1 MTDIKIILEA
11 CVRTNG
17 HCGRKQVSIYLW
29 TVSLLR
35 YAPVFLLFSFVS
47 APKIASKKLDQ
58 GVELF
63 FSCQGVRRPKSKQEA
78 RTKGLN
84 IL

>member
-63 FSCQGVRRPKSKQEA
+63 FFAKELGALRANRKPEPRV
-78 RTKGLN
+78 
-84 IL
+84 